1 MIKKLIVYLREF
13 RRDAILAPT
22 LIVLEVVCELLL
34 PLLMERIIDVGIN
47 GGGGMTYIYKA
58 GFAMLGISLVS
69 MYCGVMASKH
79 AAYASQGFGRNLR
92 SALFRQV
99 QRFPLRGSTGFP
111 PPLLSPGSPTM

>member
-58 GFAMLGISLVS
+58 GFAMLG
-69 MYCGVMASKH
+69 MPPTPARASD
-79 AAYASQGFGRNLR
+79 AICARPF
-92 SALFRQV
+92 SARCSA
-99 QRFPLRGSTGFP
+99 FPLRGSTGFP